1 MKIPWYISLVMATF
15 LMVAGCGS
23 SMQESQTKSIP
34 KAITP
39 DNLKDLDGIEWRL
52 TKMIKNGA
60 VLPLSKTAEATFAC
74 QADGKVAGLATINR
88 YFGSLRFIDA
98 REIKWSPF
106 GSTRMAGPQAL
117 MQQENEFLNALAQ
130 TQHMILSSGNLI
142 IETFDRS
149 IVLEFA
155 KIE

>member
-1 MKIPWYISLVMATF
+1 
-15 LMVAGCGS
+15 
-23 SMQESQTKSIP
+23 
-34 KAITP
+34 
-39 DNLKDLDGIEWRL
+39 
-52 TKMIKNGA
+52 
-60 VLPLSKTAEATFAC
+60 
-74 QADGKVAGLATINR
+74 
-88 YFGSLRFIDA
+88 
-98 REIKWSPF
+98 
-106 GSTRMAGPQAL
+106 

>member
-1 MKIPWYISLVMATF
+1 MKIPWFISLFMATC
-15 LMVAGCGS
+15 LMVTGCGS
-23 SMQESQTKSIP
+23 AMQESQTKTTP
-34 KAITP
+34 KAINP

-52 TKMIKNGA
+52 TKMIKNGTD
-60 VLPLSKTAEATFAC
+60 LPLSKTPEPTFAC
-74 QADGKVAGLATINR
+74 QGDGKVVGLATINR

-106 GSTRMAGPQAL
+106 GSTRMAGPQEL
-117 MQQENEFLNALAQ
+117 MQQENEFLRALAQ
-130 TQHMILSSGNLI
+130 TQHMVLSNGNLT

-149 IVLEFA
+149 IVLELT